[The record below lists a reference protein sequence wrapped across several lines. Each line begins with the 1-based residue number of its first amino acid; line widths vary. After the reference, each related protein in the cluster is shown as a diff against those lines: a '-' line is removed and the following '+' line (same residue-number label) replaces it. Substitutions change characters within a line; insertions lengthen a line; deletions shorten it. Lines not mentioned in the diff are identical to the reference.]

1 MDQAVRVPADM
12 FRFTT
17 DERAPLFSAILHAF
31 GEAHELLVTAL
42 SLDEVR
48 ERLHGA
54 GDFAALADEELAG
67 ALGQLR
73 AWRLLD
79 AVQDHAGEPRTAE
92 EYERRSLRYSLTR
105 LGEAALAGV
114 RHALTA
120 LTAPSGAPRTAVL
133 DAIADR
139 LHTLAALSED
149 PASGDRRICTTLREL
164 EGHLDALRSD
174 TRAFHGEVQRLLHA
188 SGTDPAAFREGKA
201 ATVAYLQEFL
211 SHLDQSADA
220 VAVALA
226 RVEERGVDPL
236 HARALAGAELSPL
249 TAGDPAPFWLRERRS
264 RWEVLRAWFLPT
276 DGAPPRVE
284 RLREVAQ
291 RAIVTLLEAR
301 EGIDQARPGSSGAA
315 ADFRELARWFAL
327 APSEED
333 LHRLW
338 ATAFGL
344 GPARHAHLVH
354 PDPEVVPASAGW
366 GQAPPV
372 EVSALLRSSGRT
384 ERFTRPGRV
393 RDVAA
398 LKSARA
404 ERARAERAELEAAW
418 DLLRTTAP
426 VRLSHV
432 GRLDHR
438 VFERLLDLLGRAL
451 AVRPGSDGV
460 RRAVTADGR
469 VEVLLRAPD
478 GPGRAL
484 LRTSHGRLT
493 APDYVLEIRPA
504 GGAAH
509 HPHENEQQKR
519 MAG

>member
-1 MDQAVRVPADM
+1 M

-17 DERAPLFSAILHAF
+17 DERAPLYSAILHAF
-31 GEAHELLVTAL
+31 GEADELLVTAL
-42 SLDEVR
+42 TLDEVG
-48 ERLHGA
+48 ERLRGA
-54 GDFAALADEELAG
+54 GHFAALTDEDLAR
-67 ALGQLR
+67 ALRQLL

-79 AVQDHAGEPRTAE
+79 VVQDPAGGHRTAQ

-105 LGEAALAGV
+105 LGEAALAGL

-120 LTAPSGAPRTAVL
+120 LAAPPGALRTAVL

-139 LHTLAALSED
+139 LNALAALSED
-149 PASGDRRICTTLREL
+149 PASGDLQVFTALREL

-174 TRAFHGEVQRLLHA
+174 TRAFNGEMRRLLHA
-188 SGTDPAAFREGKA
+188 DGADPAAFREARA
-201 ATVAYLQEFL
+201 AAVAHLQEFL
-211 SHLDQSADA
+211 GHLDRRADA

-226 RVEERGVDPL
+226 RVEELGVDPL

-249 TAGDPAPFWLRERRS
+249 AAGDAAPAWLRERRA
-264 RWEVLRAWFLPT
+264 RWEVLRAWFLPV
-276 DGAPPRVE
+276 DGTPPRVQ
-284 RLREVAQ
+284 RLHEVAH
-291 RAIVTLLEAR
+291 RELVTLLEAR
-301 EGIDQARPGSSGAA
+301 DRIDQTRHGSSGAA

-333 LHRLW
+333 LHLLW

-366 GQAPPV
+366 GEAPPV

-451 AVRPGSDGV
+451 AVPPGTDGV
-460 RRAVTADGR
+460 RRAVTGDGR
-469 VEVLLRAPD
+469 VEVLLRAPA

-493 APDYVLEIRPA
+493 APDYVIEIRAA
-504 GGAAH
+504 GGTAH
-509 HPHENEQQKR
+509 HPNENGQQKR